1 MDIFC
6 ALKQTL

>member
-6 ALKQTL
+6 I